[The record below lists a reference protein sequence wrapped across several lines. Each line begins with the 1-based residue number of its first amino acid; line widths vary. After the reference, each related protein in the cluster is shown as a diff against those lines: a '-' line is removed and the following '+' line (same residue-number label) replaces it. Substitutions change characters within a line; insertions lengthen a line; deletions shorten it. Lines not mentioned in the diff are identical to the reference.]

1 MNLHINLLM
10 NPLGVPELTCVRQ
23 ELEPLSSKP
32 SSLRQEVGLHRLV
45 SRHVSEFTCVGQKL
59 KPKPHSLQEV
69 GLPRFAGRKRKRELA
84 TKRSVHFS
92 DNVSESKP
100 IKDSQIGD
108 SKDLWWSPSE
118 IQQFQVQARMEL
130 RMLMKQR
137 PRFPEYFENFET
149 MFQDCIR
156 HSSIEE
162 VMRAPSS
169 SRTLES
175 CMKAPFNGTLRGLE
189 NRLVPS
195 LSRYRK
201 FHTRSLLIA
210 QKNLILYGEEHRRE
224 SILSAHSLNTSR
236 ASQSLAR
243 IMGHADSK
251 QVLRMLQRE
260 LTSLEKQDAY

>member
-10 NPLGVPELTCVRQ
+10 NPSSVPELTCFRQ
-23 ELEPLSSKP
+23 ELEQLSAKP
-32 SSLRQEVGLHRLV
+32 SSLRQEVGLHRLA
-45 SRHVSEFTCVGQKL
+45 RIHGSEFTCVDQKL
-59 KPKPHSLQEV
+59 KPTPHSFQEV
-69 GLPRFAGRKRKRELA
+69 GLHRFAGRKRKREVA

-100 IKDSQIGD
+100 IKESQIGD

-118 IQQFQVQARMEL
+118 IQQFQLQARMEL

-137 PRFPEYFENFET
+137 LHFPEYFENFET

-156 HSSIEE
+156 YSSIEE

-169 SRTLES
+169 SRTLKS
-175 CMKAPFNGTLRGLE
+175 CMKTPFNGTLRGLE
-189 NRLVPS
+189 NRLIPS
-195 LSRYRK
+195 LSRHRK

-243 IMGHADSK
+243 IVGYADSK
-251 QVLRMLQRE
+251 QVLRMLQRDLKNLKE
-260 LTSLEKQDAY
+260 QDAY